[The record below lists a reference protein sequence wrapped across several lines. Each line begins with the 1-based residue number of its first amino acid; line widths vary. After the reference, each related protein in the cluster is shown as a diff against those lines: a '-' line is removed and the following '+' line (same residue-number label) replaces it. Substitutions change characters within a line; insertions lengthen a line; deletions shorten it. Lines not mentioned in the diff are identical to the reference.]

1 MKTVDVGSVLDDG
14 QWGGYQKLLVFA
26 TALIIV
32 LDGLDNQVF
41 GGVIPV
47 LMKEWHLPRTAFTP
61 VLTYGM
67 VGMMIGGAIGGI
79 IGDKLGRRIALLGS
93 LLWFGVLTLLLPIS
107 TTPLVLIVL
116 RFLAGLGLGGAMP
129 NAAALS
135 SEYVPTRHRPFAVTL
150 TIMCIPFGGSLAG
163 FVAGEVL
170 PRWGWHTLFII
181 CGTIPLVLLAI
192 LLKVLPESPRFMAR
206 QKARWGELAA
216 LMRRLGHDVP
226 QDAVFADT
234 REKAVKQAS
243 LKELFVPEYLRDTIA
258 LCGSFFFCLLSVY
271 MGTTWLPSMLTNANF
286 GVGTAS
292 YGLTAFNFGGVV
304 GAILGAALIVR
315 LGSRLS
321 MLGMSAAAIAGTAVL
336 ATMQVGPENTFLVFA
351 MLAWTG
357 GLINAVQTTMYAL
370 AAHVYPTSI
379 RSTGVGTAVAFGR
392 IGGVVSPSLG
402 SWALA
407 GGAAGYAGLL
417 SPDLGAWAKA
427 GGASPYFAVI
437 GCTMTL
443 AFISLAVVRNHVPG
457 RSSGVTVGARAV
469 ATAH

>member
-1 MKTVDVGSVLDDG
+1 MKTVDVGSILDDG

-47 LMKEWHLPRTAFTP
+47 LMREWHLPRTAFTP
-61 VLTYGM
+61 VLTSGM
-67 VGMMIGGAIGGI
+67 IGMMIGGAIGGVV
-79 IGDKLGRRIALLGS
+79 GDKMGRRVALLGS
-93 LLWFGVLTLLLPIS
+93 ILWFGLLTLLLPIS
-107 TTPLVLIVL
+107 TTPAMLIGL

-163 FVAGEVL
+163 FVGGEVL
-170 PRWGWHTLFII
+170 PRWGWHTLFYL
-181 CGTIPLVLLAI
+181 CGTAPLVLAVI
-192 LLKVLPESPRFMAR
+192 LLKVLPESPRFLAR
-206 QKARWGELAA
+206 QHERWNELRA
-216 LMRRLGHDVP
+216 LLGRLGHVVP
-226 QDAVFADT
+226 DDASFADT
-234 REKAVKQAS
+234 REKAVAQAS
-243 LKELFVPEYLRDTIA
+243 VKELFVPEYLRDTLA

-271 MGTTWLPSMLTNANF
+271 MGTNWVPSMLTAAKFN
-286 GVGTAS
+286 VGTAS

-304 GAILGAALIVR
+304 GAVLGAALIVR
-315 LGSRLS
+315 LGSRVS
-321 MLGMSAAAIAGTAVL
+321 MLTMAAGAIAGTVIL
-336 ATMQVGPENTFLVFA
+336 AAMAIGPQNTFAVFA

-370 AAHVYPTSI
+370 AAHVYPTSV
-379 RSTGVGTAVAFGR
+379 RATGVGTAVAFGR
-392 IGGVVSPSLG
+392 IGGVVSPTLG

-407 GGAAGYAGLL
+407 
-417 SPDLGAWAKA
+417 A
-427 GGASPYFAVI
+427 GGASEYFTVI
-437 GCTMTL
+437 ACTMTL
-443 AFISLAVVRNHVPG
+443 AFVALALVRHHVPG
-457 RSSGVTVGARAV
+457 RSSGVPVTARAV

>member
-1 MKTVDVGSVLDDG
+1 MKTVDVGKVLDDG
-14 QWGGYQKLLVFA
+14 HWGGYQKLLVFA

-47 LMKEWHLPRTAFTP
+47 LMREWQLPRTAFTP
-61 VLTYGM
+61 VLTSGM
-67 VGMMIGGAIGGI
+67 IGMMIGGFIGGF
-79 IGDKLGRRIALLGS
+79 IGDKFGRRVALLGS
-93 LLWFGVLTLLLPIS
+93 ILAFGLLTLLLPLS
-107 TTPLVLIVL
+107 TTPMMLIGL

-181 CGTIPLVLLAI
+181 CGTIPLLLLMV
-192 LLKVLPESPRFMAR
+192 LLKVLPESPRFLAR
-206 QKARWGELAA
+206 QRERWGELVA
-216 LMRRLGHDVP
+216 LLHKLGHDVP
-226 QDAVFADT
+226 ADASFADT

-243 LKELFVPEYLRDTIA
+243 LKELFVPEYFRDTMA

-271 MGTTWLPSMLTNANF
+271 MGTNWVPSMLTGAKF
-286 GVGTAS
+286 PVGTAS
-292 YGLTAFNFGGVV
+292 YGLTAFNFGGVA
-304 GAILGAALIVR
+304 GAILGATLIVK
-315 LGSRLS
+315 LGSRIS
-321 MLGMSAAAIAGTAVL
+321 MLTMAAGAIVGAGVL
-336 ATMQVGPENTFLVFA
+336 AMISIGPDNTFMVFA

-370 AAHVYPTSI
+370 AAHVYPTSV
-379 RSTGVGTAVAFGR
+379 RATGVGTAVAFGR
-392 IGGVVSPSLG
+392 IGGVLSPTLG
-402 SWALA
+402 SWALT
-407 GGAAGYAGLL
+407 
-417 SPDLGAWAKA
+417 S
-427 GGASPYFAVI
+427 GGASEYFTLIAA
-437 GCTMTL
+437 TMTM
-443 AFISLAVVRNHVPG
+443 AFVALAVVRHHVPG
-457 RSSGVTVGARAV
+457 SGASTGVRASAGAV